1 MADLVSGRFPQ
12 LNPWA
17 LFYGTNTVNGSYPAR
32 SNAEYL
38 GLSDLTDTAIA
49 TTGVLTAVPI
59 PIDPGAVVSKVNILT
74 GATAAS
80 LPTHSFGALYT
91 SASTPA
97 LIGQSTDGTSVTA
110 FTASTIVSFT
120 LTTAQQ
126 ITAAQST
133 GGYIWAAF
141 SVTATTMPTVSV
153 VSEPTAA
160 FASTAA
166 LVTGGPLYLASGSG
180 S

>member
-12 LNPWA
+12 FNPWA

-59 PIDPGAVVSKVNILT
+59 PIDPGAIVSKVNILT

-97 LIGQSTDGTSVTA
+97 LIGQSTDGTSVTTFA
-110 FTASTIVSFT
+110 ASTVVTFT
-120 LTTAQQ
+120 LTSAQQ
-126 ITAAQST
+126 ISAAQCT
-133 GGYIWAAF
+133 GGYIWGAF
-141 SVTATTMPTVSV
+141 SVTSTTQPTVSGV
-153 VSEPTAA
+153 ASATAA
-160 FASTAA
+160 FAST
-166 LVTGGPLYLASGSG
+166 SS
-180 S
+180 